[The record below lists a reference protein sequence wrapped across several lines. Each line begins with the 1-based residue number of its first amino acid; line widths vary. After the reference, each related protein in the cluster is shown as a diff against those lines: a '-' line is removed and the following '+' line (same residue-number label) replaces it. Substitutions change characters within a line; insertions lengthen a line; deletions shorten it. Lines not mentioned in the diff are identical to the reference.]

1 MGFSR
6 SPLRG
11 SHSPRVRARV
21 FAVGRNVY
29 VARLAEGPPR
39 VTLTDDA
46 GKLVL
51 ANLGDGTEVA
61 ILGWRPGSS
70 GSARYQVRT
79 TGTGIEGWLP
89 VANLRGTEIAPPPAP
104 RDVAS
109 PATAAPPPP
118 AESGRRFG
126 QRR

>member
-6 SPLRG
+6 GPLRG
-11 SHSPRVRARV
+11 SQSPRVRAHV

-29 VARLAEGPPR
+29 VARLADGPSR

-46 GKLVL
+46 GTLAL

-89 VANLRGTEIAPPPAP
+89 VANLRGTERAVPAAPRNVPPAAVPP
-104 RDVAS
+104 RSD
-109 PATAAPPPP
+109 
-118 AESGRRFG
+118 ESGRRFG
-126 QRR
+126 QRRS